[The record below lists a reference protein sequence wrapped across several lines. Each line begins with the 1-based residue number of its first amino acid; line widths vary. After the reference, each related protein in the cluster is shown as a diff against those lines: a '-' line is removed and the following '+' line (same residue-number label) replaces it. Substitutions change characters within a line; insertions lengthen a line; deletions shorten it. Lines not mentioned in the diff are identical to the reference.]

1 MTTDAK
7 EMLGG
12 VAALLAILVIGAV
25 FGRLHGSEN
34 APVKAVGDR
43 VACGLL
49 SVPLISVAV
58 ALAFPS
64 LNIAW
69 ALAAPAPML
78 LYTGLLAATDAKW
91 SLAVK
96 HFTSTLFLGS
106 VAIYLAM
113 AVVAWFART

>member
-1 MTTDAK
+1 MATDEK
-7 EMLGG
+7 EILSG
-12 VAALLAILVIGAV
+12 VAALLAVLVVGAV

-34 APVKAVGDR
+34 APVKALGDR

-64 LNIAW
+64 LNLAW

-78 LYTGLLAATDAKW
+78 LYTGLLAAIDAKW
-91 SLAVK
+91 SFAVK

-113 AVVAWFART
+113 ALVAWLVHT